1 MSKKPVYLIT
11 FLVGVYIALQM
22 IADVAAVK
30 MVTLFGVTLPAGTF
44 VFAVTFTWRDMLHKR
59 LGREWARAAI
69 IAAGF
74 INVGMV
80 LYFLLSIELPG
91 AVWWEGQEAFASVLG
106 IVPRIAIASII
117 SELISELVDTEVY
130 HRLMLRIPERQ
141 QYLRVLGSNA
151 LSVPLD
157 SIIFGT
163 LAFGGTMALGGLVSI
178 WIGQIVFK
186 YIVATVSIPLVY
198 MVKETTETVQFAVG
212 D

>member
-1 MSKKPVYLIT
+1 MKKPVYLVT

-22 IADVAAVK
+22 VADVSAAK
-30 MVTLFGVTLPAGTF
+30 MVTVFGLTLPAGSM
-44 VFAVTFTWRDMLHKR
+44 VFAVTFTWRDMIHKR

-69 IAAGF
+69 IAAAF

-80 LYFLLSIELPG
+80 LYFLLVIELPG
-91 AVWWEGQEAFASVLG
+91 AVWWANQEAIEAILG
-106 IVPRIAIASII
+106 VVPRITFASIVA
-117 SELISELVDTEVY
+117 ELISELVDTEVY
-130 HRLMLRIPERQ
+130 HRLMQRIPERQ

-157 SIIFGT
+157 SVIFGT
-163 LAFGGTMALGGLVSI
+163 LAFGGTMAFGALVSI

-198 MVKETTETVQFAVG
+198 MVKETNETVQFA
-212 D
+212 